1 MKPSQ
6 SEFDSSIGDRG
17 IAVRPALIFNAR
29 YNAAVPRLIIN
40 ADDFGLTRGVNR
52 AIAEAHSQGIITSAT
67 LMANSSAFEDAV
79 KLTRELPRLSVG
91 CHIIL
96 VDGIPILESSR
107 VRTLV
112 AGNTGRDG
120 QFRTSLAAFAGSVLT
135 GRVDES
141 QVEAESTAQIKKL
154 QASGVRVSHVDTHKH
169 THMFPAVARPLLRA
183 ARACGVRAVRNPF
196 SPCRPLP
203 MHVLRQQ
210 PHLWKRY
217 LQVRALGSLQ
227 PRFLRLVA
235 NADMIT
241 SDGSLGIVAT
251 GVLDL
256 ALFETLI
263 ESIPPGTWELV
274 CHPGYSDSDLDKVRT
289 TLRHSRVQELKLL
302 TSATARVALS
312 RRGIELCSYRELAD
326 SAKSR
331 PTG

>member
-1 MKPSQ
+1 
-6 SEFDSSIGDRG
+6 
-17 IAVRPALIFNAR
+17 VR
-29 YNAAVPRLIIN
+29 RLIIN
-40 ADDFGLTRGVNR
+40 ADDFGLTCGVNR

-67 LMANSSAFEDAV
+67 LMANSPAFEDAV

-96 VDGIPILESSR
+96 VDGTSILERSR

-112 AGNTGRDG
+112 ARKAGRNG
-120 QFRTSLAAFAGSVLT
+120 QFRSSLAALAGSLLT

-154 QASGVRVSHVDTHKH
+154 QASGLWVSHVDTHKH

-196 SPCRPLP
+196 SSCTALP
-203 MHVLRQQ
+203 MRVLWQR
-210 PHLWKRY
+210 PDLWKRY

-227 PRFLRLVA
+227 ARFLRLVA
-235 NADMIT
+235 DADMIT
-241 SDGSLGIVAT
+241 SNGSLGIVAT

-256 ALFETLI
+256 ALFETVI
-263 ESIPPGTWELV
+263 DSIPHGTWELV

-289 TLRHSRVQELKLL
+289 RLRHSRVQELKLL

-312 RRGIELCSYRELAD
+312 RREIELCSYRELAD

-331 PTG
+331 STQ